1 MRVFKDLELVEQLG
15 TGIIRILK
23 SYSKDVYE
31 FSDNFIRVNFKF
43 RTSETLVNIPK
54 SVDNNIYSLS
64 ETQENILKLIR
75 KNSRI
80 TQKEISDKLGI
91 NITTVARNLKDL
103 KNKNVINR
111 IGSNKNGQW
120 ELL

>member
-1 MRVFKDLELVEQLG
+1 M
-15 TGIIRILK
+15 
-23 SYSKDVYE
+23 
-31 FSDNFIRVNFKF
+31 
-43 RTSETLVNIPK
+43 
-54 SVDNNIYSLS
+54 
-64 ETQENILKLIR
+64 KLIR

-80 TQKEISDKLGI
+80 TQKEISDNLGI

-103 KNKNVINR
+103 KNKNIINR

>member
-1 MRVFKDLELVEQLG
+1 M
-15 TGIIRILK
+15 
-23 SYSKDVYE
+23 
-31 FSDNFIRVNFKF
+31 
-43 RTSETLVNIPK
+43 
-54 SVDNNIYSLS
+54 
-64 ETQENILKLIR
+64 KLIR